1 MSTTLLID
9 GNNTL
14 HRAHWIANNTGQ
26 KLVNSKGVNV
36 GALFTFLKTVK
47 SYADQFNTSNIYIAW
62 DKKLTDKVNFRKE
75 LTGGT
80 YKGTRNQ
87 ERNREVYEIMD
98 SIVEATNTLGIKNI
112 FPGRLEADDVI
123 SWLSSNITGKKII
136 ISVDKDFIQLIREE
150 VSYYNPIKKETI
162 DKDNFFTV
170 LNLLPEEYLYYKA
183 IVGDVSDNIPGV
195 EGFGKVK
202 GIKLAKAFCKKDEN
216 VIAPYKEL
224 VENNLKLVDL
234 TYGIAQ
240 YPEEQNIYQKQIEEL
255 KTAKFNHE
263 KFVKI
268 CENNEFPSILNKID
282 SWQHSFNQKNLTD
295 VLNGYF
301 KLFE

>member
-1 MSTTLLID
+1 MGT
-9 GNNTL
+9 
-14 HRAHWIANNTGQ
+14 
-26 KLVNSKGVNV
+26 
-36 GALFTFLKTVK
+36 LFTFLKTVK
-47 SYADQFNTSNIYIAW
+47 SYVDQFNTSVVYIAW

-75 LTGGT
+75 LTNGT

-87 ERNREVYEIMD
+87 ERNQEVYKIMD
-98 SIVEATNTLGIKNI
+98 SIIEATKALGIKNI
-112 FPGRLEADDVI
+112 FPGCLEADDVI

-136 ISVDKDFIQLIREE
+136 ISVDKDFIQLIKEE
-150 VSYYNPIKKETI
+150 VHYYNPIKKETI
-162 DKDNFFTV
+162 DKNNFFTV

-202 GIKLAKAFCKKDEN
+202 GTKLAKAFCKNDER
-216 VIAPYKEL
+216 VIAPYRQL

-240 YPEEQNIYQKQIEEL
+240 YPEEQSIYQKQVEEL
-255 KTAKFNHE
+255 KSAKFDNE
-263 KFVKI
+263 KFVQI
-268 CENNEFPSILNKID
+268 CENNEFPSILSKID

>member
-1 MSTTLLID
+1 M
-9 GNNTL
+9 
-14 HRAHWIANNTGQ
+14 
-26 KLVNSKGVNV
+26 VNSKGINV
-36 GALFTFLKTVK
+36 GTLFTFLKTVK
-47 SYADQFNTSNIYIAW
+47 SYADQFNTSSIYIAW
-62 DKKLTDKVNFRKE
+62 DKKLTNKVNFRKE

-87 ERNREVYEIMD
+87 EKNQEVYEIMD
-98 SIVEATNTLGIKNI
+98 SVVEATGALGIKNI

-123 SWLSSNITGKKII
+123 SWLSSNTPGKKII
-136 ISVDKDFIQLIREE
+136 ISVDKDFIQLIKEE
-150 VSYYNPIKKETI
+150 VDYYNPIKKETI
-162 DKDNFFTV
+162 DKDNFFVV

-183 IVGDVSDNIPGV
+183 IVGDVSDNITGV

-202 GIKLAKAFCKKDEN
+202 GAKLAKAFCKNDES

-224 VENNLKLVDL
+224 VLNNLKLVDL

-240 YPEEQNIYQKQIEEL
+240 YPEEQVIYQEQVESL
-255 KTAKFNHE
+255 KAVKFNIE
-263 KFVKI
+263 KFIEV
-268 CENNEFPSILNKID
+268 CENNEFPSILNKMD
-282 SWQHSFNQKNLTD
+282 SWQYSFNQKNLTD

>member
-1 MSTTLLID
+1 MLTTLLID

-14 HRAHWIANNTGQ
+14 HRAHWVANNTGQ
-26 KLVNSKGVNV
+26 KLVNSKGINV
-36 GALFTFLKTVK
+36 GTLFTFLKTVK
-47 SYADQFNTSNIYIAW
+47 SYADQFNTSSIYIAW
-62 DKKLTDKVNFRKE
+62 DKKLTNKVNFRKE

-87 ERNREVYEIMD
+87 EKNQEVYEIMD
-98 SIVEATNTLGIKNI
+98 SVVEATGALGIKNI

-123 SWLSSNITGKKII
+123 SWLSSNTPGKKII
-136 ISVDKDFIQLIREE
+136 ISVDKDFIQLIKEE
-150 VSYYNPIKKETI
+150 VDYYNPIKKETI
-162 DKDNFFTV
+162 DKDNFFVV

-183 IVGDVSDNIPGV
+183 IVGDVSDNITGV

-202 GIKLAKAFCKKDEN
+202 GAKLAKAFCKNDES

-224 VENNLKLVDL
+224 VLNNLKLVDL

-240 YPEEQNIYQKQIEEL
+240 YPEEQVIYQEQVESL
-255 KTAKFNHE
+255 KAVKFNIE
-263 KFVKI
+263 KFIEV
-268 CENNEFPSILNKID
+268 CENNEFPSILNKMD